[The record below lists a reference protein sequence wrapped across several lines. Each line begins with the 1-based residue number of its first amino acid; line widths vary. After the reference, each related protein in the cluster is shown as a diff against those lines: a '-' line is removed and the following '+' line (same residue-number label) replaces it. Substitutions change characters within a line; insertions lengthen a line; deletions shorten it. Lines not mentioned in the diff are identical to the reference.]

1 MCAGRTL
8 FWLQSLRDM
17 VATEDTSK
25 DDWSTSNYRVLM
37 FAVFLGVYCSSS
49 PEIIRPSILR
59 GMGFSTASTSS
70 VLATLTAVGAFSEF
84 AVNPLFGR
92 LSDRYGRKPFLI
104 LSLLAMMLANAC
116 TAFGPHKLWPF
127 AVERC
132 LSTAAGTVLF
142 TSMRASLSD
151 TLHGAELTI
160 SASRVAMAAG
170 LAVLCG
176 GPSVGRVTVPV
187 FGNIR
192 APQIVNT
199 VVLACASLVVAAR
212 FRESLPESKRMPMD
226 WSRANPLSFLTML
239 FKTRTMFWW
248 MSCSFLQ
255 TFIDGRN
262 IIESNL
268 LYLESEMK
276 MDIKTSLYHLFAG
289 AKIFVGG
296 FLGKPM
302 MNRFGQLGLTS
313 VSNGLNF
320 LAQTVGI
327 LSRNHNE
334 MYAYVL
340 ATGLGCASIQQPPAS
355 HYSYNLTCLIH
366 LRTFAGMTCVESWCA
381 HVVWCRWIAGSG
393 SEMALKRFSPQR
405 RHAWGSDEG
414 KQRRDCRTFAHS
426 QTSSRR
432 CSLQPPT
439 TGV

>member
-1 MCAGRTL
+1 VRGPNTLLAAVTARHGRHRGYQQGRL
-8 FWLQSLRDM
+8 EHFELPRADVRS
-17 VATEDTSK
+17 
-25 DDWSTSNYRVLM
+25 
-37 FAVFLGVYCSSS
+37 FLGVYCSSS

-268 LYLESEMK
+268 LYLESEMN

-355 HYSYNLTCLIH
+355 HYSYDLTCLH
-366 LRTFAGMTCVESWCA
+366 
-381 HVVWCRWIAGSG
+381 
-393 SEMALKRFSPQR
+393 SP
-405 RHAWGSDEG
+405 
-414 KQRRDCRTFAHS
+414 
-426 QTSSRR
+426 
-432 CSLQPPT
+432 
-439 TGV
+439 